1 MIGCLKM
8 DIKNNEQREILIYAF
23 RYALGRMTY
32 SVSTMVEVLDRNW
45 EVLKTHEKELIQREI
60 RFAISNECIGMKCD
74 KEQWQKLLDK

>member
-1 MIGCLKM
+1 MNI
-8 DIKNNEQREILIYAF
+8 NESEQRDIILYAF

-32 SVSTMVEVLDRNW
+32 SVSTMVDVLDRNW
-45 EVLKTHEKELIQREI
+45 AVLSKSDKELIQREI